1 MIPLICI
8 RPLRLCLP
16 SETLRRVRIFV
27 LKATHLPFVAIIW
40 AYENSRR
47 FISQRVLPPPSTAPP
62 KSPGRPL
69 SACQAGPG
77 NNRAASRPNLLAP
90 TTPTRESHASNHFTA
105 TYPGAPVATAANVAD
120 LVELVQKLSSQVEEL
135 TSMVAGQQKD

>member
-1 MIPLICI
+1 LIPLVCI

-16 SETLRRVRIFV
+16 AETLRRVRIVV
-27 LKATHLPFVAIIW
+27 LKSTHLPFVAIIW

-47 FISQRVLPPPSTAPP
+47 FISQRVLPQPSTALP

-69 SACQAGPG
+69 SACQAGVG
-77 NNRAASRPNLLAP
+77 HIRAASRSTLLAP
-90 TTPTRESHASNHFTA
+90 TTPTREPQVSNLFNVTSPTNPAA
-105 TYPGAPVATAANVAD
+105 TTANVAD
-120 LVELVQKLSSQVEEL
+120 LVGLVQKLSSQVEEL

>member
-1 MIPLICI
+1 M
-8 RPLRLCLP
+8 
-16 SETLRRVRIFV
+16 
-27 LKATHLPFVAIIW
+27 
-40 AYENSRR
+40 
-47 FISQRVLPPPSTAPP
+47 APP

-77 NNRAASRPNLLAP
+77 NNRAASRPNLLDP
-90 TTPTRESHASNHFTA
+90 TTPTREPHASNLFTA
-105 TYPGAPVATAANVAD
+105 TSPVATAANVAD